1 VAPDTVD
8 IAGRSV
14 PLEVRIN
21 PRAGRVA
28 LKVDVVAGRVVLV
41 IPHRRQEKAARRFLN
56 SKTDWLVEALDR
68 LPPPITF
75 ADGALVPL
83 GGVPHRVRHCPEA
96 RRGVWQED
104 GTLCVSGQAEH
115 LPRRLRDWLKARAR
129 EAIAERVA
137 VHAARLEVTPG
148 RITLRDTRS
157 RWGSCASSG
166 ALSFSWRLVMAP
178 DWVLDYVTAHEV
190 AHLLEMNHSAAFWG
204 HVETLVPG
212 QRHAARAW
220 LREHGAGLHRV
231 G

>member
-1 VAPDTVD
+1 VPPDTLD
-8 IAGRSV
+8 IAGQSV

-21 PRAGRVA
+21 PRARRVA
-28 LKVDVVAGRVVLV
+28 LKVDAAAGRVVLV
-41 IPHRRQEKAARRFLN
+41 IPHRRQEKVARRFLE
-56 SKTDWLVEALDR
+56 SKTDWLAEALHC

-83 GGVPHRVRHCPEA
+83 GGAPHRVRHCPEA
-96 RRGVWQED
+96 RRGVWLED
-104 GTLCVSGQAEH
+104 GALCVSGQAEH

-129 EAIAERVA
+129 EVIAERVA
-137 VHAARLEVTPG
+137 IHAARLDVTPG

-190 AHLLEMNHSAAFWG
+190 AHLLELNHSAAFWG